1 MSDWKKFSL
10 AIAVV
15 AVCACPMWAQAQNSA
30 SKMQFALAAVAD
42 GWLVSPE
49 EAREFKGEA
58 AYYEPPALRPRAVVP
73 LIDISQADAPID
85 PATFKVM
92 YGAFKIDITSR
103 ITKFVKV
110 TKDGFNLENAQIPPG
125 KHRLTMQVMDE
136 KQRVIF
142 CNDPGRRTPI
152 ASECRIV
159 QGTRGSSMGPM
170 TTRRLRAR
178 LASEVFG
185 TSRCISPWPTASRR
199 LAGMPSPLSNV
210 RTCSAR
216 ASDRRRL

>member
-73 LIDISQADAPID
+73 LIDILKPEAVADLKVKAPFAIEVLFKSQADAPID

-136 KQRVIF
+136 KQRVAE
-142 CNDPGRRTPI
+142 R
-152 ASECRIV
+152 E
-159 QGTRGSSMGPM
+159 
-170 TTRRLRAR
+170 LRV
-178 LASEVFG
+178 EVE
-185 TSRCISPWPTASRR
+185 
-199 LAGMPSPLSNV
+199 
-210 RTCSAR
+210 
-216 ASDRRRL
+216 